1 MATNLAIDDELLDEA
16 LKVGGQRTKKATVTQ
31 ALQEYIQRRR
41 QSDVLK
47 LFGKVEMD
55 PGYDY
60 KAQRR
65 AAPCG
70 PRNGSSILRCRVT
83 RHLANDGRPGVQR
96 VGVAASPFR
105 KARNCHSQS
114 TASFSHFKHIQ
125 GRMSAPAFDNQI
137 RTRLS
142 SVSARVRLAS
152 ASCGRADEI
161 SAQAREKSLHDHSNG
176 SQQALGS
183 RRTSLTFAALHNAMH
198 QGAPLL

>member
-96 VGVAASPFR
+96 VGDAASPFQ
-105 KARNCHSQS
+105 KAWPCHSQS
-114 TASFSHFKHIQ
+114 TPSLSHFKRIK
-125 GRMSAPAFDNQI
+125 GRMSIPTFDHQI

-142 SVSARVRLAS
+142 GVSASLRLTS
-152 ASCGRADEI
+152 ASCGQVCDR
-161 SAQAREKSLHDHSNG
+161 SAQTREKSPHDHSNG
-176 SQQALGS
+176 SQQALEM
-183 RRTSLTFAALHNAMH
+183 RRSDLTFAALHNAMH